1 MLENRL
7 EPARPKNAKLFPL
20 AGLEIDRERTS
31 FRMRDN
37 DAILEYMPPVA
48 ALERVEMREVF
59 RAYPC
64 AFRRSKQITKPL
76 RDSHLRAPILLA
88 LRLDR
93 RQPGLKRRDLGL

>member
-1 MLENRL
+1 
-7 EPARPKNAKLFPL
+7 
-20 AGLEIDRERTS
+20 
-31 FRMRDN
+31 MRDN

-76 RDSHLRAPILLA
+76 RDSHLSAPILRVV
-88 LRLDR
+88 RLKR
-93 RQPGLKRRDLGL
+93 SQPTLKRRNLPL